1 MNMCFLEVA
10 MCEKCRSI
18 NFQSEGEVKRL
29 RTGGGAGVKKFRT
42 GGYWGV
48 PMLGGRLLLLEG
60 VRNVSFSENLA

>member
-18 NFQSEGEVKRL
+18 NFQSEGGVKSL
-29 RTGGGAGVKKFRT
+29 RTGGGGILGLGDT
-42 GGYWGV
+42 GGYRFGWG
-48 PMLGGRLLLLEG
+48 LLLLGG